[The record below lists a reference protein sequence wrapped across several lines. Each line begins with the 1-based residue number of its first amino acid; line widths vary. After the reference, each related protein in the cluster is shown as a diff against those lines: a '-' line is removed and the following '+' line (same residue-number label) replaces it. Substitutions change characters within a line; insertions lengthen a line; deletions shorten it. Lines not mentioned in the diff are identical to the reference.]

1 MLSITDLS
9 ERMSRSGRRASSGH
23 RASRRRHRPSANR
36 PIPVRRLD
44 TDLREADLPRWIVRG
59 DPIMSHF
66 VATLSA
72 VFPRGEEFFVATV
85 RDHRDAVPEDSI
97 LKSQVKAFIGQESM
111 HGREHRKLN
120 SRLDEFGYHTYRA
133 DARIDRTLR
142 HVYRMRPA
150 LFPIA
155 VTAAAEHLTG
165 IFGEAALTSRTTRKT
180 LFGDPEIQQLISWH
194 ALEELE
200 HKNVAFDVLQAAGGG
215 YLVRMAGFVG
225 ALGLLGGSV
234 MRSWYEAMWLDRRY
248 IGRKQLARH
257 VEVMKHQKLL
267 SPWAVRR
274 LVQYVKP
281 GFHPDDMD
289 TDDIVV
295 EWKERLASS
304 TTVTAG
310 MRSA

>member
-1 MLSITDLS
+1 MPSIADLS
-9 ERMSRSGRRASSGH
+9 ERVTRSAHISRSGRLAKRRAQ
-23 RASRRRHRPSANR
+23 RPSATR

-44 TDLREADLPRWIVRG
+44 VNLREADLPRCIVPG

-66 VATLSA
+66 IATLSA

-85 RDHRDAVPEDSI
+85 RDHRDAVPEGSI
-97 LKSQVKAFIGQESM
+97 LQSQVKAFVGQESM

-120 SRLDEFGYHTYRA
+120 SRLDEFGYHTHRA
-133 DARIDRTLR
+133 DARIDRTLK

-150 LFPIA
+150 KFPIA

-165 IFGEAALTSRTTRKT
+165 IFGEAALTSRTTRET

-215 YLVRMAGFVG
+215 YLIRIAGFFG
-225 ALGLLGGSV
+225 ALVVLGGSV
-234 MRSWYEAMWLDRRY
+234 MRSFYQAIWLDRRY

-257 VEVMKHQKLL
+257 AEVMNRQKLI
-267 SPWAVRR
+267 SPWAARR
-274 LVQYVKP
+274 LVQYIKP

-289 TDDIVV
+289 TDHIVV
-295 EWKERLASS
+295 EWKEKLSSS
-304 TTVTAG
+304 TTETAG